1 MMYNEKVVASIKVK
15 GKILREFKDTIY
27 IPFGEEYSV
36 LLKNL
41 NTKRVIINVFID
53 SENVVPGGLVL
64 NAGQTIDLERSI
76 KNNNLHAGN
85 KFKFIERT
93 AAIEDGPRGIKLED
107 GLIRVEY
114 QFEKAYPTINDYL
127 GDLNKFKQDY
137 PYPKT
142 TQFFGQIARSV
153 DSPLRNTTG
162 EPYMQQYYA
171 TNNVAQFG
179 ATSAQAS
186 IMNTALNDVGITVP
200 GSKSTQQY
208 PGPEFPFSLSSPADF
223 ANVNDLT
230 AAQQN
235 SLGTYMG
242 VCLVGNNSRIQPN
255 ETGFCYIGNQKSDGF
270 DAASLN
276 ITASAST
283 SMQDCQKSEPSG
295 PDGGLTQ
302 AKQTTINGIIFYEAQ
317 LGEAATGHFVS
328 TDSYRTYHGGACYTI
343 DLNIESDVGTLEK
356 GLSSDFSSMM
366 HAKLKSILSTL
377 KFTN

>member
-200 GSKSTQQY
+200 GSKSTQQ
-208 PGPEFPFSLSSPADF
+208 FSTVSSF
-223 ANVNDLT
+223 NKE
-230 AAQQN
+230 
-235 SLGTYMG
+235 
-242 VCLVGNNSRIQPN
+242 N
-255 ETGFCYIGNQKSDGF
+255 EK
-270 DAASLN
+270 
-276 ITASAST
+276 
-283 SMQDCQKSEPSG
+283 
-295 PDGGLTQ
+295 
-302 AKQTTINGIIFYEAQ
+302 
-317 LGEAATGHFVS
+317 
-328 TDSYRTYHGGACYTI
+328 YTI
-343 DLNIESDVGTLEK
+343 VLKLLGQTPDNVPIAAPITVKQKQKCDTCGT
-356 GLSSDFSSMM
+356 
-366 HAKLKSILSTL
+366 
-377 KFTN
+377 TNRMTAHFCSKCGTSLVLYA